1 MSQLS
6 WHDTIPYRIAKFC
19 VYYAKQFNE
28 GTLCFLYHET
38 ILTNAIFFSD
48 LRCLILMM
56 QHRELHD

>member
-1 MSQLS
+1 M
-6 WHDTIPYRIAKFC
+6 I
-19 VYYAKQFNE
+19 QFRTKLQNFAYITQNNLLNE
-28 GTLCFLYHET
+28 GTLCLLYHET